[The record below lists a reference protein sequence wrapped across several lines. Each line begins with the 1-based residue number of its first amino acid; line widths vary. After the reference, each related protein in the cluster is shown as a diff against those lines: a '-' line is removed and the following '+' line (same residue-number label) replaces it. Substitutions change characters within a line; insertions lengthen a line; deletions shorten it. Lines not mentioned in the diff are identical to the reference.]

1 MHPASTEGRDRHQ
14 TNALFNDNKLKLGLF
29 GINCDRGCAMSTA
42 PGGYQLTWQATKQI
56 AQTADRAGY
65 ETLVPVARW
74 MGLGGDP
81 GYNFN
86 DRTFETYSWA
96 AGLAEAT
103 DNITVVTT
111 SHVQTIHPIM
121 AAKQAATID
130 HISGGRYCL
139 NIVCGWFQPEFEMFG
154 SQFLEHDAR
163 YDYAAEWWEI
173 VQRIWETEEPF
184 KYSGDYFKVEGGVGL
199 PNPVQRSRPP
209 AINAGGSEKGRNFIA
224 EHCDIGYVVLTDHDD
239 LEVTREV
246 VDSIKG
252 KAASQGREVQVWTHA
267 YVVQRDTQQEAEDHL
282 EYFATEHRNATAV
295 DNAAHFLGVSSEI
308 MSEEAWN
315 EFKTHLAA
323 GYGGYGIVGD
333 ADTVTEKMMGL
344 SEIGID
350 GVCIHSFD
358 YLDMMGRFNR
368 DVLPRLEEASLR
380 KPFSTPVE

>member
-1 MHPASTEGRDRHQ
+1 MHPSATEGKDRVD

-29 GINCDRGCAMSTA
+29 GINCDRGCAMTTA
-42 PGGYQLTWQATKQI
+42 PDGYELTWDATRTI
-56 AQTADRAGY
+56 AQVADRAGF
-65 ETLVPVARW
+65 EILVPVARW

-86 DRTFETYSWA
+86 DRTFETYTWA
-96 AGLAEAT
+96 AGLAAAT
-103 DNITVVTT
+103 EHITLVTT

-154 SQFLEHDAR
+154 SPFLEHDAR

-173 VQRIWETEEPF
+173 VRRIWESSDAFDFDGE
-184 KYSGDYFKVEGGVGL
+184 YFSVQGAVGL
-199 PNPVQRSRPP
+199 PNPIQRSRPP
-209 AINAGGSEKGRNFIA
+209 AINAGGSGKGRTFIA

-239 LEVTREV
+239 LEVTRKV
-246 VDSIKG
+246 VDAIK
-252 KAASQGREVQVWTHA
+252 AEAETFGREVQVWTHA
-267 YVVQRDTQQEAEDHL
+267 YVVQRDTQKEAEDFL
-282 EYFATEHRNATAV
+282 KYFATDHRNVTAV

-308 MSEEAWN
+308 MPESAWN

-333 ADTVTEKMMGL
+333 ADAVTEKLAAL
-344 SEIGID
+344 SDIGID
-350 GVCIHSFD
+350 GVCLHSLD
-358 YLDMMGRFNR
+358 YLDMLERFNR
-368 DVLPRLEEASLR
+368 DVLPNLEGLGLR
-380 KPFSTPVE
+380 KPFSAPVT